1 MGCIR
6 AEERHRDLIFLCGKE
21 TLRYHQAVVSP
32 FSDMLTN
39 LFALQNNCTGQCLDN
54 RDVIVTLDNISCHT
68 VHILM
73 NTVYTGRCENVK
85 VSSFREIEILRRMLG
100 LNINLTGM
108 EAHIKVEMLG
118 IDYPQALCTTSW
130 GVGGAHRKKPPAEK
144 LYHCEVCSMGFSRS
158 YNLKVHMRIHSGER
172 PYACDVCPM
181 SFAASHNLTI
191 HKRIHTGE
199 KPFACDQCQRAFSAS
214 DNLKKHKR
222 VHTGE
227 KPFACDECPRAFSA
241 SGNLKVHKR
250 THTGE
255 RPYCCSKC
263 PKAFSASDNLTKHRR
278 RHLIAAQKALGLTG
292 KDMQGFTGNEFKGFT
307 NNDFK
312 SVGFQSHPTSPLPND
327 DNQSDSAGT
336 SKQETSPHQQPNDVN
351 MSPCSNNT
359 SKPSSPRVN
368 NLANHQA
375 EIITA
380 QKTMGFN
387 PDFNFQKPADDIAP
401 KQIIA
406 QKSMGFPRLPDVPRL
421 SDDSNI
427 MDVDWQKQ
435 DHSEDLQQSTSRP
448 TSPSTSPDP
457 SSTNKEESVS
467 TPHSVFDS
475 WHP

>member
-6 AEERHRDLIFLCGKE
+6 SEERHRDLIFLCGKE

-68 VHILM
+68 VHVLM

-100 LNINLTGM
+100 LNISLSGM

-118 IDYPQALCTTSW
+118 IDFPQALCTTSW
-130 GVGGAHRKKPPAEK
+130 DVGGTHRKKPPAEK
-144 LYHCEVCSMGFSRS
+144 LYHCDICSMGFSRS

-292 KDMQGFTGNEFKGFT
+292 KDLQGFTGNELKGFT
-307 NNDFK
+307 HSDFK
-312 SVGFQSHPTSPLPND
+312 SVGFQGQPISPLAIPMPNEGT
-327 DNQSDSAGT
+327 QTSSPGT
-336 SKQETSPHQQPNDVN
+336 SKQETSPLH
-351 MSPCSNNT
+351 MSPCSNNN
-359 SKPSSPRVN
+359 SKPITPPSS
-368 NLANHQA
+368 NHQD
-375 EIITA
+375 A
-380 QKTMGFN
+380 QKPMDFN
-387 PDFNFQKPADDIAP
+387 PGPDFNFQKPQTNEPSP
-401 KQIIA
+401 KQVIA
-406 QKSMGFPRLPDVPRL
+406 QKSLGFPRLPDVPRL
-421 SDDSNI
+421 PDDSI

-435 DHSEDLQQSTSRP
+435 DEIQQQQETSRSSSP
-448 TSPSTSPDP
+448 RVSPETSTRV
-457 SSTNKEESVS
+457 NKEESVS